1 MSIDIELIKKLA
13 GLLNMN
19 SVVANDMPVA
29 SEPEQSASCG
39 CEAETSGSNMRKFMD
54 ATTFEEIE
62 EEDEDEDGE
71 WANSTDHFD
80 GKRRDHGQPTGAV
93 VDTSLRR
100 HLGAK
105 AMPVRIEESDEN
117 SEEDEED
124 EEKSV
129 EEELEE
135 AFVNEGIKDKLKI
148 AALLGITAM
157 GGDYA
162 VDSISPAN
170 SPLGKA
176 LSQAASQ
183 GDEEAAQYLKRLG
196 AIIDANDTSTLKM
209 LNFTYLDEPAAM
221 HTNESMMESYKRHK
235 DRTKERQKQRIK
247 NKAKDKVI
255 ATVGGGNLKGMAS
268 VEESEQEI
276 EKYNVVNTKTKT
288 VVGSAKT
295 RQRAR
300 NILDKKDNEY
310 GSYAHSIV
318 PVYKKSV
325 EEATIH
331 TDFEDKL
338 TPTPNKKA
346 YAVDKAGETKKKV
359 SLAPEPWKNK
369 KETKEMVKESV
380 DLLKLKKNAGL
391 L

>member
-13 GLLNMN
+13 GLLNTN
-19 SVVANDMPVA
+19 SAITNNIPDANQ
-29 SEPEQSASCG
+29 PEQSEPCG
-39 CEAETSGSNMRKFMD
+39 CEAETSGSNMRKFID
-54 ATTFEEIE
+54 ATTFEEIDE
-62 EEDEDEDGE
+62 EDEDGE
-71 WANSTDHFD
+71 WANSTDQFD

-157 GGDYA
+157 GGNYA
-162 VDSISPAN
+162 ADSISPAN

-196 AIIDANDTSTLKM
+196 AIVDNDISTLKM
-209 LNFTYLDEPAAM
+209 LNFKYLDEPAAI
-221 HTNESMMESYKRHK
+221 HTVESMMESYKRHK

-255 ATVGGGNLKGMAS
+255 ANVGGGKLKGMAS
-268 VEESEQEI
+268 VEEAS
-276 EKYNVVNTKTKT
+276 
-288 VVGSAKT
+288 
-295 RQRAR
+295 
-300 NILDKKDNEY
+300 
-310 GSYAHSIV
+310 V
-318 PVYKKSV
+318 PVQKM
-325 EEATIH
+325 A
-331 TDFEDKL
+331 KL
-338 TPTPNKKA
+338 PTLPNKKA
-346 YAVDKAGETKKKV
+346 YDLEKASETKKKV

-369 KETKEMVKESV
+369 KETKEMVKESI

-391 L
+391 I

>member
-19 SVVANDMPVA
+19 SVVANVPVINK
-29 SEPEQSASCG
+29 PEQSAPCG
-39 CEAETSGSNMRKFMD
+39 CDAETSGSNMRKFID

-62 EEDEDEDGE
+62 EEDEDGE

-117 SEEDEED
+117 SEDEEDEED
-124 EEKSV
+124 EEKSA

-135 AFVNEGIKDKLKI
+135 AFVNEGMKDKLKI
-148 AALLGITAM
+148 MALLGITAL
-157 GGDYA
+157 GGNYA
-162 VDSISPAN
+162 ANAISPIN

-183 GDEEAAQYLKRLG
+183 GDQEAAQYLKRLG
-196 AIIDANDTSTLKM
+196 AIVDNDISTLKM
-209 LNFTYLDEPAAM
+209 LNFKYLDEPAAM
-221 HTNESMMESYKRHK
+221 HTTESMMESYKRHK

-268 VEESEQEI
+268 VEEAS
-276 EKYNVVNTKTKT
+276 
-288 VVGSAKT
+288 
-295 RQRAR
+295 
-300 NILDKKDNEY
+300 
-310 GSYAHSIV
+310 V
-318 PVYKKSV
+318 PVQKV
-325 EEATIH
+325 A
-331 TDFEDKL
+331 KL
-338 TPTPNKKA
+338 PSLPNKKA
-346 YAVDKAGETKKKV
+346 YDLEKASETKKKV
-359 SLAPEPWKNK
+359 SLKPEPWKNK

-380 DLLKLKKNAGL
+380 DLNKLKKNAGL

>member
-29 SEPEQSASCG
+29 SEPEQSAPCG

-71 WANSTDHFD
+71 WANSTEHFD

-117 SEEDEED
+117 SEEDEE
-124 EEKSV
+124 KSI

-135 AFVNEGIKDKLKI
+135 AFVNEGMKDKLKI
-148 AALLGITAM
+148 AALLGMAAM
-157 GGDYA
+157 GGNYA
-162 VDSISPAN
+162 LDSINPIN

-196 AIIDANDTSTLKM
+196 AIVDNDISTLKM
-209 LNFTYLDEPAAM
+209 LNFKYLDEPSAM
-221 HTNESMMESYKRHK
+221 HTTESMMESYKRHK

-268 VEESEQEI
+268 VEEAS
-276 EKYNVVNTKTKT
+276 
-288 VVGSAKT
+288 
-295 RQRAR
+295 
-300 NILDKKDNEY
+300 
-310 GSYAHSIV
+310 V
-318 PVYKKSV
+318 PVQKMV
-325 EEATIH
+325 
-331 TDFEDKL
+331 KL
-338 TPTPNKKA
+338 PSLPNKKS
-346 YAVDKAGETKKKV
+346 YDLEKASETKKKV

-369 KETKEMVKESV
+369 KENKEMVKESV

-391 L
+391 I